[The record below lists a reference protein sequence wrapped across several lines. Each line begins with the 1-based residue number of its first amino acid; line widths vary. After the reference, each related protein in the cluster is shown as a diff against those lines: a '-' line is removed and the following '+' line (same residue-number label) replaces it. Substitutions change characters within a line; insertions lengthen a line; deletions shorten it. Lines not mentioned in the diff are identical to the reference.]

1 MHKLLDKASDDNMSN
16 DGVTPVTVEPL
27 QLQHNRAAHETN
39 SSINEERE
47 IKSVEELKHETKFQK
62 RNLSLKFEDVDM
74 EVSSDADLTTIS
86 DELPV
91 SEMALAKS
99 DASIGS
105 IVKNTSE
112 CLIIVLN
119 KPNFHLLME
128 NVNNFMTFSGTFF
141 LTASGLFDFDLTFVA
156 ETILF
161 IILALVVTFV
171 FLNPISKQLDDRA
184 DFINFNLRKSTIL
197 LTFGYEKL
205 SECVGLLTSEVTEMN
220 RQIKL
225 TKSYTNSN
233 FEEEVLLV
241 QKKNSLLLS
250 KLKGDLSIK
259 SAYLFSNVTGELITL
274 TNSFFTKKFQS

>member
-1 MHKLLDKASDDNMSN
+1 
-16 DGVTPVTVEPL
+16 
-27 QLQHNRAAHETN
+27 
-39 SSINEERE
+39 
-47 IKSVEELKHETKFQK
+47 
-62 RNLSLKFEDVDM
+62 
-74 EVSSDADLTTIS
+74 
-86 DELPV
+86 
-91 SEMALAKS
+91 
-99 DASIGS
+99 
-105 IVKNTSE
+105 
-112 CLIIVLN
+112 
-119 KPNFHLLME
+119 ME

-259 SAYLFSNVTGELITL
+259 SAYLFSNVTSELITL

>member
-1 MHKLLDKASDDNMSN
+1 
-16 DGVTPVTVEPL
+16 
-27 QLQHNRAAHETN
+27 
-39 SSINEERE
+39 
-47 IKSVEELKHETKFQK
+47 
-62 RNLSLKFEDVDM
+62 
-74 EVSSDADLTTIS
+74 
-86 DELPV
+86 
-91 SEMALAKS
+91 
-99 DASIGS
+99 
-105 IVKNTSE
+105 
-112 CLIIVLN
+112 
-119 KPNFHLLME
+119 ME

-225 TKSYTNSN
+225 TKTYTNSN
-233 FEEEVLLV
+233 FEEEVLIV

-259 SAYLFSNVTGELITL
+259 SAYLFSNVTSELITL

>member
-1 MHKLLDKASDDNMSN
+1 M
-16 DGVTPVTVEPL
+16 
-27 QLQHNRAAHETN
+27 
-39 SSINEERE
+39 
-47 IKSVEELKHETKFQK
+47 
-62 RNLSLKFEDVDM
+62 
-74 EVSSDADLTTIS
+74 
-86 DELPV
+86 
-91 SEMALAKS
+91 LA
-99 DASIGS
+99 
-105 IVKNTSE
+105 
-112 CLIIVLN
+112 LN

>member
-1 MHKLLDKASDDNMSN
+1 
-16 DGVTPVTVEPL
+16 
-27 QLQHNRAAHETN
+27 
-39 SSINEERE
+39 
-47 IKSVEELKHETKFQK
+47 
-62 RNLSLKFEDVDM
+62 
-74 EVSSDADLTTIS
+74 
-86 DELPV
+86 
-91 SEMALAKS
+91 
-99 DASIGS
+99 
-105 IVKNTSE
+105 
-112 CLIIVLN
+112 
-119 KPNFHLLME
+119 
-128 NVNNFMTFSGTFF
+128 MTFSGTFF
-141 LTASGLFDFDLTFVA
+141 LSASGLFDFDLTFVA

-225 TKSYTNSN
+225 TKTYTNSN
-233 FEEEVLLV
+233 FEEEVLFV

-259 SAYLFSNVTGELITL
+259 SAYLFSNVTSELIAL